1 MSRGSVLEGVG
12 RRLRRLD
19 GWLRGGGRVRRFA
32 LAALLGAM
40 ATAALPPLHILP
52 LYLVAFTGLARL
64 IDASPG
70 RRAAFAVGWWFGFG
84 HFVSGLYWFA
94 NALMTDPERFAWL
107 IAPAVFGISGLLA
120 VYPAIAAMLARA
132 CAAGGPRIAGLALA
146 WVATEWLRGWLFTG
160 FPWNLIGLGW
170 TVSDAMIQLA
180 ALTGVW
186 GLSLVTV
193 FAAAAPAALA
203 GPGGWRARAW
213 PSVLGAALLAA
224 VWAGGAIRL
233 ANAGDETVA
242 NVRLRIVQPNVA
254 QDHKWKPE
262 LRAALFR
269 RHLALTRSPG
279 FKSVTHVIWPETAVA
294 YALADE
300 PRLRAAIAAVTPP
313 GGAVITGAI
322 RTTPQG
328 APKPQ
333 IWNNL
338 AAVDGRGRVVASYD
352 KFHLVPFGE
361 YVPFRSILPLDKI
374 TYGSLDFSAGP
385 GPRTLRVPGLPPFS
399 PLICYEAI
407 FPGRVLDPNDRPK
420 WLLNITNDA
429 WFGESSGPYQH
440 FAAARMRA
448 VEEGLPLVR
457 AANTGISAVVDPY
470 GRVRARLGL
479 GEGGVLDSPLP
490 TALEGAPP
498 FARWGKGALLAFVVA
513 AGGLVGWWSAR
524 SRILGAKPV

>member
-1 MSRGSVLEGVG
+1 MAGARPS
-12 RRLRRLD
+12 RLRRLD
-19 GWLRGGGRVRRFA
+19 DWVCGGGRMRRFA
-32 LAALLGAM
+32 LAAGLGVL
-40 ATAALPPLHILP
+40 ATAALPPLHLLP

-64 IDASPG
+64 IDAAPG

-94 NALMTDPERFAWL
+94 NALMTDAERFGWL
-107 IAPAVFGISGLLA
+107 VAPAVFGISAGLA
-120 VYPAIAAMLARA
+120 VYPALAAAAARLFPEGA
-132 CAAGGPRIAGLALA
+132 PRIAGLAVA
-146 WVATEWLRGWLFTG
+146 WTAAEWLRGTLFTG
-160 FPWNLIGLGW
+160 FPWNPIGLGW

-186 GLSLVTV
+186 GLSLLTV

-203 GPGGWRARAW
+203 APGPACARWTPLA
-213 PSVLGAALLAA
+213 LGAGLLAA
-224 VWAGGAIRL
+224 VWIGGTVRL
-233 ANAGDETVA
+233 AGADEATVPD
-242 NVRLRIVQPNVA
+242 VRLRIVQPNVA
-254 QDHKWKPE
+254 QNHKWKPE

-269 RHLALTRSPG
+269 RHLELTTAPG
-279 FKSVTHVIWPETAVA
+279 FESVTHVIWPETAVP
-294 YALADE
+294 YALADR

-322 RTTPQG
+322 RWSG
-328 APKPQ
+328 GEAGERR

-338 AAVDGRGRVVASYD
+338 AAVDGRGRVIASYD

-374 TYGSLDFSAGP
+374 TYGALDFSAGP

-407 FPGRVLDPNDRPK
+407 FPGQVLDASERPQ

-429 WFGESSGPYQH
+429 WFGISSGPYQH
-440 FAAARMRA
+440 FAAARLRA
-448 VEEGLPLVR
+448 VEEGMPLVR
-457 AANTGISAVVDPY
+457 AANTGISAVVDSY

-479 GEGGVLDSPLP
+479 GEGGVLDAALP
-490 TALEGAPP
+490 VALADPPP
-498 FARWGKGALLAFVVA
+498 FARWNLWPLLAMVALLL
-513 AGGLVGWWSAR
+513 AGSVR
-524 SRILGAKPV
+524 RN

>member
-1 MSRGSVLEGVG
+1 MSPKPS
-12 RRLRRLD
+12 RLRRLD
-19 GWLRGGGRVRRFA
+19 DWLRGGGRVRRFA
-32 LAALLGAM
+32 LAAGLGAV
-40 ATAALPPLHILP
+40 ATAALPPLHLLP

-64 IDASPG
+64 IDASRT

-94 NALMTDPERFAWL
+94 NALMTDAERFGWL
-107 IAPAVFGISGLLA
+107 VAPAVFGISAALA
-120 VYPAIAAMLARA
+120 VYPALAATVARA
-132 CAAGGPRIAGLALA
+132 FPEGFPRIAGLAAA
-146 WVATEWLRGWLFTG
+146 WVAAEWLRGVLFTG

-170 TVSDAMIQLA
+170 TISDAMIQLA
-180 ALTGVW
+180 ALTGAW
-186 GLSLVTV
+186 GLSFLTV

-203 GPGGWRARAW
+203 VPGSPRARWA
-213 PSVLGAALLAA
+213 PLALATVLLAA
-224 VWAGGAIRL
+224 TWIGGAIRL
-233 ANAGDETVA
+233 AGADEATVPG
-242 NVRLRIVQPNVA
+242 VRLRIVQPNVA
-254 QDHKWKPE
+254 QNHKWKPE

-269 RHLALTRSPG
+269 RHLELTASPG
-279 FKSVTHVIWPETAVA
+279 IENVTHVIWPETAVP
-294 YALADE
+294 YALADQ
-300 PRLRAAIAAVTPP
+300 PNLRAAIAAVTPP

-322 RTTPQG
+322 RWSPEG
-328 APKPQ
+328 APERR

-338 AAVDGRGRVVASYD
+338 AAVDDRGRVVASYD

-407 FPGRVLDPNDRPK
+407 FPGRVLDASDRPS

-429 WFGESSGPYQH
+429 WFGVSSGPYQH
-440 FAAARMRA
+440 FAAARLRA

-457 AANTGISAVVDPY
+457 AANTGISAVVDSY

-479 GEGGVLDSPLP
+479 GEGGVLDVSLP
-490 TALEGAPP
+490 VALAAPPP
-498 FARWGKGALLAFVVA
+498 FARWSLWPLLVLVAVV
-513 AGGLVGWWSAR
+513 
-524 SRILGAKPV
+524 LGCSVKRNS